1 MDMSLFLNAAMI
13 FVFRIIDVSLG
24 TIRMIFIIQGR
35 RIVASLIGFVEVTI
49 FLVAISKAIAGM
61 HNVVSVIAYSGGFA
75 CGTLLGITIEHKL
88 ALGWSHI
95 RVISQRYAREIASA
109 LRQAGFGVTVVP
121 GEGMKGPVELVY
133 TTVRRKQ
140 TRQVIKMVESIDREA
155 FITLHDS
162 RHIFRG
168 HVAPNLKK

>member
-1 MDMSLFLNAAMI
+1 MSLVLNAVMI
-13 FVFRIIDVSLG
+13 FALRIIDVSLG

-35 RIVASLIGFVEVTI
+35 RIVAALIGFVEVTI

-75 CGTLLGITIEHKL
+75 CGTLVGITIEHKL

-95 RVISQRYAREIASA
+95 RIISQRFSQQIAVA

-140 TRQVIKMVESIDREA
+140 TRQVIKIVESIDREA

-168 HVAPNLKK
+168 HVAANKKK

>member
-1 MDMSLFLNAAMI
+1 MSLALNALMI
-13 FVFRIIDVSLG
+13 FAFRIIDVSLG

-35 RIVASLIGFVEVTI
+35 RIVAALIGFVEVTI
-49 FLVAISKAIAGM
+49 FLVAISKAISGM
-61 HNVVSVIAYSGGFA
+61 HNIVSVIAYSGGFA

-95 RVISQRYAREIASA
+95 RIISQRHSGQIAGA
-109 LRQAGFGVTVVP
+109 LREAGFGVTVVP

-140 TRQVIKMVESIDREA
+140 SRQVIKIVEGIDREA

-168 HVAPNLKK
+168 HIAANKKK